1 MILHLDGVCI
11 HLLVFQFVGLSLSG
25 SGTYNEPLGV
35 LSMLHFDAGGV
46 VEGDLFREASGSSAI
61 SNLADNVINVEK
73 TPTKG
78 IRVTK
83 NRDFGVTGFINTCY
97 DPANRRLF
105 QYNIGDKTIYG
116 WDHNGIKV
124 PENAAFTLEEFKID
138 DGTQVQ
144 PF

>member
-1 MILHLDGVCI
+1 MSALCSPDEENKAQARFTAQLKA
-11 HLLVFQFVGLSLSG
+11 F
-25 SGTYNEPLGV
+25 
-35 LSMLHFDAGGV
+35 AGKYKAHV
-46 VEGDLFREASGSSAI
+46 IMVAHPRKEKADSTFTNDSISGSSAI

-105 QYNIGDKTIYG
+105 QHGLGDKIIYG
-116 WDHNGIKV
+116 WDHEGIEL
-124 PENAAFTLEEFKID
+124 PENPAAKLEEFEID
-138 DGTQVQ
+138 DGTQTQ
-144 PF
+144 PI